1 MNNPGYYEE
10 RYCLFLDILGFQS
23 HVDESISPRED
34 NKKPMN
40 FFQLRKV
47 LDRISEG
54 VNYREKIEVS
64 GKLKPTSRCVTQFS
78 DSVVISYR
86 KDEQHGQ
93 GVSSLLLDVH
103 RIQLSLIHSGVLL
116 RGAITTGL
124 LFHDA
129 HLVFGPALNEA
140 VALEKLAN
148 YPRVILDGEI
158 LEEVG
163 LKNSKRSGKPTNYSR
178 TISSLVTRDFDGLYY
193 VDYFNVHP
201 ADFNEDWDD
210 VREYLESLRNLV
222 KGLANKKDPSLK
234 VKHSWLRTKFNDMIE
249 PLAKSGFSEI
259 AGHSV
264 PDDDLDLFRQLKPF

>member
-1 MNNPGYYEE
+1 MNSPDNYEE

-23 HVDESISPRED
+23 HVDESTSLRTD
-34 NKKPMN
+34 NKKPMT
-40 FFQLRKV
+40 FLKLRSV
-47 LDRISEG
+47 LNRISEG
-54 VNYREKIEVS
+54 VNYQEKMVVAGET
-64 GKLKPTSRCVTQFS
+64 KPTSRCVTQFS

-86 KDEQHGQ
+86 KDEHHGH

-116 RGAITTGL
+116 RGAITSGS

-129 HLVFGPALNEA
+129 NLVFGSALNEA

-148 YPRVILDGEI
+148 YPRVILDGQI

-163 LKNSKRSGKPTNYSR
+163 LKNSKRSSKTMEYSR
-178 TISSLVTRDFDGLYY
+178 SISSMVTGDFDGLYY

-201 ADFNEDWDD
+201 EDFNEDWNDL
-210 VREYLESLRNLV
+210 REYLESLRNLV

-249 PLAKSGFSEI
+249 PLAKSEFREI